1 MMSEKLVF
9 DDGLVRLNVNDN
21 GILCFA
27 PGDFNLYQRFCSF
40 LKELPEIEAQYK
52 SGVEDVGA
60 VPENASEAEQLEAA
74 GKVLDK
80 AREIDLTIKKR
91 LGAVFG
97 GTNDFD
103 QLLGG
108 VNLMSWA
115 GNGERVIT
123 NFLNAITPY
132 LDNGVKRY
140 MKDAAAGAVEKA
152 KQNRAKRP
160 RRK

>member
-1 MMSEKLVF
+1 MNEKLVF
-9 DDGLVRLNVNDN
+9 DDGLVHLDVNGN
-21 GILCFA
+21 GVLSFA
-27 PGDFNLYQRFCSF
+27 PSDFNLYQRFCSF
-40 LKELPEIEAQYK
+40 LKELPAIEEQYK
-52 SGVEDVGA
+52 SGVEDIKA
-60 VPENASEAEQLEAA
+60 APENASEAEQLEAA

-80 AREIDLTIKKR
+80 AREIDLTIKKK

-132 LDNGVKRY
+132 LDKGVKKY
-140 MKDAAAGAVEKA
+140 MQAAAAGAVETA
-152 KQNRAKRP
+152 KKNRANRSKQ
-160 RRK
+160 K